1 MSVETIE
8 FENGIPV
15 KAFIRGGYQHPYHW
29 HAALEI
35 LLVLKGSVNLGVGD
49 HKLTLR
55 QNDIAI
61 VNMEEVH
68 RIDSNQKDAENNKI
82 LFIQV
87 DSAFYRNLLPE
98 ESYTFLYCCSPYH
111 EAVLPRKYKAVKEYI
126 ARLLRAIAEKPEK
139 DYKSNIEKI
148 LSSMLFYISYNF
160 DFLRWGFGTTPFNE
174 KIVKRLRQIA
184 MHVMSNDEIKL
195 KLKELADEAGISLQH
210 LSYDIKNKFGLT
222 FQELLN
228 YGKCEYAAR
237 LLLGTDKRIIDI
249 ALECGFSD
257 VKYFVKSFKQH
268 FIFNPSKFR
277 KIYRAE
283 NKKPRADYR
292 EYPLS
297 HALKKRS

>member
-1 MSVETIE
+1 
-8 FENGIPV
+8 
-15 KAFIRGGYQHPYHW
+15 
-29 HAALEI
+29 
-35 LLVLKGSVNLGVGD
+35 
-49 HKLTLR
+49 
-55 QNDIAI
+55 
-61 VNMEEVH
+61 
-68 RIDSNQKDAENNKI
+68 
-82 LFIQV
+82 
-87 DSAFYRNLLPE
+87 
-98 ESYTFLYCCSPYH
+98 
-111 EAVLPRKYKAVKEYI
+111 
-126 ARLLRAIAEKPEK
+126 
-139 DYKSNIEKI
+139 
-148 LSSMLFYISYNF
+148 
-160 DFLRWGFGTTPFNE
+160 
-174 KIVKRLRQIA
+174 